1 MIVTDASAIP
11 LPGKRAEDVALAK
24 ETVAY
29 LEQRWPLSQPRM
41 LFEDV
46 TDGRIH
52 VISLKASLAEHE
64 SQVAEE
70 YADEGFTT
78 LAQKI
83 DQLIVPGTLR
93 QTYSH
98 VL

>member
-1 MIVTDASAIP
+1 MIVTDASSIP
-11 LPGKRAEDVALAK
+11 LPGKRAEAVALAK

-29 LEQRWPLSQPRM
+29 LDQRWPLSQPRM
-41 LFEDV
+41 LIEDL

-70 YADEGFTT
+70 YADEGFMTT
-78 LAQKI
+78 AQKI